1 MEDRDWTDFTLD
13 VCVEMFGKGWDVG
26 AVLQSRLHR
35 TKEDLARIPEG
46 MRCRLVIGIY
56 PEPAE
61 VAITDKH
68 AMKERMLDYAAHLL
82 TRGVFVEFAT
92 HDVAFVERFA
102 RDVAPTAPENCEVQM
117 LLGVPRARCHRQ
129 KDLPDMHPLFQY
141 QVLFILRVVFPE
153 LFLSREVRRDPVIDQ
168 AIQIDLYEHI
178 FRRSLHQKTRIFVLL
193 KIAGTGGRQQRLV
206 GRLLAD
212 KVTKGLGVFQQG
224 LPPAGLYVGQHR
236 LHMPQLK

>member
-1 MEDRDWTDFTLD
+1 VKWAKCSISSRVTVRGSVCSVSPISIKPSAFTAGKPTEARPRLLEIARTAHEKGVGLTIDMEDRDWTDFTLD
-13 VCVEMFGKGWDVG
+13 VCVEMFERGWDVG

-117 LLGVPRARCHRQ
+117 LLGVPRRELREQLQSGAFGP
-129 KDLPDMHPLFQY
+129 KLP
-141 QVLFILRVVFPE
+141 
-153 LFLSREVRRDPVIDQ
+153 VR
-168 AIQIDLYEHI
+168 
-178 FRRSLHQKTRIFVLL
+178 
-193 KIAGTGGRQQRLV
+193 
-206 GRLLAD
+206 
-212 KVTKGLGVFQQG
+212 
-224 LPPAGLYVGQHR
+224 LYVPFAVSWTDATAYLR
-236 LHMPQLK
+236 RRMRESPSVMWLVLRNFFSPKKR